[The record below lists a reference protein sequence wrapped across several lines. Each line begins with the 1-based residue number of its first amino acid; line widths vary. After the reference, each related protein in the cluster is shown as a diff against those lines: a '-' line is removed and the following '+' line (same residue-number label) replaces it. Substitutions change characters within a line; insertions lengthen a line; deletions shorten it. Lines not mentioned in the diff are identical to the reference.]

1 MRRKPSS
8 LRRVFVLPGLIALVS
23 LIGLI
28 SALLGD
34 GLNDWI
40 SWIGLSVPLAA
51 LLWAR
56 LRRRA

>member
-1 MRRKPSS
+1 MIRKPSPF
-8 LRRVFVLPGLIALVS
+8 LRLWGAPIAIALAS

-34 GLNDWI
+34 GPNDWI
-40 SWIGLSVPLAA
+40 SWLGLGAPLLV